1 MKIHS
6 IHFKNIN
13 SLAGEHQ
20 ITFDQPPFS
29 DVGVFAI
36 TGPNGSGKTS
46 IIDAITL
53 GLYGETYKFDRPA
66 NHIMTKH
73 TADCFSEVVFSI
85 NNEQFRSSW
94 HVRRAEGRE
103 YGELMAPEM
112 KLTRIGEEQE
122 VLEDK
127 SNKVR
132 MKIAEMTG
140 MDFRR
145 FTRSIILAQGDF
157 AAFLNALDSERMD
170 MLEKIISGDV
180 YADYK
185 NGIYQKASDEKG
197 KLEQLASSISEISL
211 LDEAKKEAYELDLAD
226 FKEQSSEFR
235 NEKNELQQKY
245 SWLQNIEAI
254 DERIVALKKR
264 EDETIKLVE
273 QKQDVLARIIENS
286 DMLTYEVDIQ
296 EIDRIQQEINDHQSV
311 LVAYRNELKHL
322 ESQIS
327 ALGGDAQEEVGPGL
341 SIDELK
347 QSAETLKFQIGQI
360 QLSRQTENDLLK
372 ALQKQQQENESVQ
385 RNVQSWLEEH
395 RSDQSLLENFPDLD
409 KLEKLKAEL
418 GTRKEEKETF
428 IKWKKTSGSLL
439 QKNQV
444 GFEKIKKNIQQ
455 LKHKKQVLER
465 DLEALLDGN
474 ELEEINDLR
483 EEQQGRVVQ
492 FRELLNLATEHQNL
506 DSKPGV
512 FFGSKADNDADVDNL
527 REDFAKLTEEFVREQ
542 NIKSA
547 LDKAI
552 FQEGWLLKHENERQ
566 YLEHGQPCPLCGAL
580 QHPYVIQPPEHI
592 DSKRALLDQTR
603 TVKTLQVD
611 LDKLEKQIIQAQ
623 QQAEI
628 RTEKENRLITIRSR
642 WLTQCTRLNAVSD
655 KSDIGNIRLMKKMLR
670 FETDEFQTIANLEK
684 ASRGSQQK
692 IVNTVSLIE
701 QQTALLKQLQERN
714 EQLKSDSEKRSE
726 EFKGLEEAY
735 LRCEQEE
742 KTLSNKING
751 QLSSLGE
758 TMADTDNKEE
768 LVSRLNSRR
777 QEYQSHAQRK
787 KDLQDE
793 MSIILE
799 KVKTSQAGSIDLNQR
814 LERCENQLR
823 KDQIAGLHIALLE
836 KRRLIADEDSQTES
850 LEAECYQ
857 LQQALL
863 KKIAATKY
871 QTLKAL
877 REILALLSSRT
888 EVEGTLTS
896 LENEVMRLST
906 ELQKEQAQLAAEQAL
921 NMTGQSIEEI
931 AAQQRSIAEKMDI
944 SAQEISHLENIL
956 TQERQRQQQH
966 DKLTEQREQQ
976 NKICNECEVE
986 IDKINENGGAFRLSV
1001 QQMMADRLLETAN
1014 LFLNKISGRYLLHK
1028 KKSEQGLA
1036 LEIED
1041 TYQKNIRRLPKTL
1054 SGGESFVVSLSLALS
1069 LSEQANNGK
1078 SVDSLFLDEGFG
1090 NLDEEALYMVMS
1102 TLKSLKAHGKTVG
1115 VISHVKGVMDRI
1127 DTRIEMKKE
1136 ANGLSSFE
1144 FLY

>member
-46 IIDAITL
+46 IIDSITL

-66 NHIMTKH
+66 DHVMTKH

-94 HVRRAEGRE
+94 HVRRAEGNE
-103 YGELMAPEM
+103 NGELMAPEM

-127 SNKVR
+127 SNRVR
-132 MKIAEMTG
+132 RKIAEMTG

-145 FTRSIILAQGDF
+145 FTRSIILAQGNF

-170 MLEKIISGDV
+170 ILEKIISGDV

-197 KLEQLASSISEISL
+197 KLEQLNSDLSEISL
-211 LDEAKKEAYELDLAD
+211 LEEAKKEAYELDLAD

-254 DERIVALKKR
+254 NERIVALKKKQQ
-264 EDETIKLVE
+264 ETGKLVE
-273 QKQDVLARIIENS
+273 QKQEVLAKIIENS
-286 DMLTYEVDIQ
+286 DMLAYEVDIQ
-296 EIDRIQQEINDHQSV
+296 EIDRKQQEINDHQSV
-311 LVAYRNELKHL
+311 LVTYRNELKHL
-322 ESQIS
+322 ESQVG
-327 ALGGDAQEEVGPGL
+327 ALGGNAQAEVESGL
-341 SIDELK
+341 SIDKLK
-347 QSAETLKFQIGQI
+347 QSTDTLKFQIGQI
-360 QLSRQTENDLLK
+360 QLSRQTESDLLK
-372 ALQKQQQENESVQ
+372 ALQKQQHEKESGQ

-395 RSDQSLLENFPDLD
+395 RPDQSLLGDFPDLD
-409 KLEKLKAEL
+409 KLEKLKVDL
-418 GTRKEEKETF
+418 GILKEKKDTLTKWKET
-428 IKWKKTSGSLL
+428 TGSLL
-439 QKNQV
+439 KKNQA
-444 GFEKIKKNIQQ
+444 GFEKINKNIKQ
-455 LKHKKQVLER
+455 LRHKRTDIEKDMEK
-465 DLEALLDGN
+465 LLDGRDI
-474 ELEEINDLR
+474 EEIRDLAA
-483 EEQQGRVVQ
+483 EQQDRVVQ
-492 FRELLNLATEHQNL
+492 FRELLNLASQHQNL
-506 DSKPGV
+506 VNKSGG
-512 FFGSKADNDADVDNL
+512 FFGSKAINLIDEKGLSVDFTNL
-527 REDFAKLTEEFVREQ
+527 KEEFVREQ

-547 LDKAI
+547 LDKAV
-552 FQEGWLLKHENERQ
+552 FQEGWLLKHENERE
-566 YLEHGQPCPLCGAL
+566 YLESGQPCPLCGAL
-580 QHPYVIQPPEHI
+580 QHPYVIQPPENI
-592 DSKRALLDQTR
+592 DSKRALLEQTR
-603 TVKTLQVD
+603 KVKSLQVD

-628 RTEKENRLITIRSR
+628 QTEKENKIMTIRSR
-642 WLTQCTRLNAVSD
+642 WLTLCTRLNAVSD
-655 KSDIGNIRLMKKMLR
+655 KLDIGNIRLMKKILR
-670 FETDEFQTIANLEK
+670 FETDELQTITGLAKQVL
-684 ASRGSQQK
+684 GFQQK
-692 IVNTVSLIE
+692 VANTISIIE
-701 QQTALLKQLQERN
+701 KQNALLKQLQERN
-714 EQLKSDSEKRSE
+714 EQLDFDWKKKPQELKV
-726 EFKGLEEAY
+726 LEEEY
-735 LRCEQEE
+735 SRCEQEE
-742 KTLSNKING
+742 KTLSKKINE
-751 QLSSLGE
+751 QLISLGE
-758 TMADTDNKEE
+758 KAAGTDDKEE

-777 QEYQSHAQRK
+777 QEYQNHEQQK

-793 MSIILE
+793 ISIILE
-799 KVKTSQAGSIDLNQR
+799 KVKISQAGCVDLEQR

-823 KDQIAGLHIALLE
+823 KDQLAGLHIVLLE
-836 KRRLIADEDSQTES
+836 KRRLIADEDSQTETF
-850 LEAECYQ
+850 EAECFQ

-863 KKIAATKY
+863 KKTAVTKF
-871 QTLKAL
+871 QTLEAL

-888 EVEGTLTS
+888 EVEGSLTS
-896 LENEVMRLST
+896 LENEVERLSS
-906 ELQKEQAQLAAEQAL
+906 EWKKEQARLDAEHAL
-921 NMTGQSIEEI
+921 NMTELSIEEI
-931 AAQQRSIAEKMDI
+931 AAQQRSNAEKMDI
-944 SAQEISHLENIL
+944 SAQEVSHLENIL
-956 TQERQRQQQH
+956 TQEKQRLQQH
-966 DKLTEQREQQ
+966 ARLTEQLEQQ
-976 NKICNECEVE
+976 QKTCNECDVE
-986 IDKINENGGAFRLSV
+986 INKINENGGAFRLSV
-1001 QQMMADRLLETAN
+1001 QQMMADRLLEKAN
-1014 LFLNKISGRYLLHK
+1014 HFLDKISGRYHLHK
-1028 KKSEQGLA
+1028 KESEQGLA

-1041 TYQKNIRRLPKTL
+1041 SYQQNIRRLPKTL

-1078 SVDSLFLDEGFG
+1078 AVDSLFLDEGFG
-1090 NLDEEALYMVMS
+1090 NLDDESLYMVMS